1 MVSSMDHKKSLKTF
15 YYLMVFL
22 SAKLCTDCF
31 MCKFIFINLSSYC
44 SITNNARQFIKHK
57 IYVSSRCEKN
67 PIYITRSTTGRET
80 EANRCKITPLRS
92 SHRSQTQLRENPTIL
107 GYTASIGLT
116 NLLKIHTSNFLGGKK
131 EAREARNSR
140 ALTLSS
146 FTYLAGDNV
155 LIKSFIFV
163 HRKTTT
169 VQNKS
174 CNSELAFWSMHCL
187 FLSADYKFIK

>member
-1 MVSSMDHKKSLKTF
+1 MAQQSLFQEQDLELWVNPLNYFWDFNYSDMLKKEKWKTNEVTQHIYLSKHIQKESWLNLMVSSMDHKKSLKTF

-92 SHRSQTQLRENPTIL
+92 SHRS
-107 GYTASIGLT
+107 
-116 NLLKIHTSNFLGGKK
+116 
-131 EAREARNSR
+131 
-140 ALTLSS
+140 
-146 FTYLAGDNV
+146 
-155 LIKSFIFV
+155 
-163 HRKTTT
+163 
-169 VQNKS
+169 
-174 CNSELAFWSMHCL
+174 
-187 FLSADYKFIK
+187 

>member
-116 NLLKIHTSNFLGGKK
+116 NLLKIHTSNFFWGG
-131 EAREARNSR
+131 RNKQEKQET
-140 ALTLSS
+140 A
-146 FTYLAGDNV
+146 
-155 LIKSFIFV
+155 
-163 HRKTTT
+163 
-169 VQNKS
+169 
-174 CNSELAFWSMHCL
+174 EL
-187 FLSADYKFIK
+187 